1 MTREEAV
8 KILSVLK
15 AAYPNSYRGM
25 TKDEANGTIGVWA
38 VQFCDIPYPV
48 VSIAVNKLISTN
60 TFPPSI
66 NEVKEK
72 IQSLYWEASGML
84 ESHRTATIGIK
95 LNDDDPNETPVYM
108 GKRLDDKTLALVQE
122 IVRVTEPMKTK
133 QLLEPSLDSLLTGL
147 NGYLLGGNSDSLKL
161 K

>member
-1 MTREEAV
+1 MTRQEAI

-25 TKDEANGTIGVWA
+25 TKEEANGTVNIWA
-38 VQFCDIPYPV
+38 IQFGNIPYDV

-66 NEVKEK
+66 AEVKEK
-72 IQSLYWEASGML
+72 IRGLYWEAYSTLPYSEGGL
-84 ESHRTATIGIK
+84 VVNNEKELPPETIK
-95 LNDDDPNETPVYM
+95 LLKD
-108 GKRLDDKTLALVQE
+108 
-122 IVRVTEPMKTK
+122 IIRVVEPMRSRTSEPTLGELLKGYEGYLCADTK
-133 QLLEPSLDSLLTGL
+133 QIE
-147 NGYLLGGNSDSLKL
+147 GGSK

>member
-1 MTREEAV
+1 MTREEAI

-38 VQFCDIPYPV
+38 VQFNDIPYQV

-72 IQSLYWEASGML
+72 IQSLYWEAWEML

-108 GKRLDDKTLALVQE
+108 GKRLDDKTLAFVQE